1 MRWSKKDPELAKLMK
16 DASKGDPY
24 VGAKQHYILDTEDRP
39 LTEAVTKTPVRIAPV
54 RMFFIK

>member
-1 MRWSKKDPELAKLMK
+1 MK